1 MNGKIILNRMRKNP
15 FFMVGTITSIFI
27 LVVVLLTPVL
37 AQYDPIKNSTCRKS
51 FYRLNILHMVF
62 RDMFLEQTKWDET
75 YFQECCMVPEL
86 HLLLLLQR
94 LQLLLQ

>member
-37 AQYDPIKNSTCRKS
+37 AQYDPIKNSLPEK
-51 FYRLNILHMVF
+51 FLPPEYFAHGLQGHV
-62 RDMFLEQTKWDET
+62 LEQTKWDET

>member
-37 AQYDPIKNSTCRKS
+37 AQYDPIKNSLPEK
-51 FYRLNILHMVF
+51 
-62 RDMFLEQTKWDET
+62 FLPPE
-75 YFQECCMVPEL
+75 YFAHGL
-86 HLLLLLQR
+86 
-94 LQLLLQ
+94 

>member
-37 AQYDPIKNSTCRKS
+37 AQYDPIKNSLPEK
-51 FYRLNILHMVF
+51 
-62 RDMFLEQTKWDET
+62 FLPPCEIWVLSPSGSLRTNS
-75 YFQECCMVPEL
+75 
-86 HLLLLLQR
+86 HA
-94 LQLLLQ
+94 